1 MNFFNDEDRDTSD
14 RVRTII
20 RGMVTDNMKSAF
32 MTGTYTC
39 ARNDG
44 KAATSTL
51 NGFLGS
57 KILKSNLILTVANLE
72 LHPTPGLLTQEVS
85 HFYNERHIAT
95 RMM

>member
-1 MNFFNDEDRDTSD
+1 MNSLNNEDRDTSN
-14 RVRTII
+14 RVHACVIGIVANNTKSDFMA
-20 RGMVTDNMKSAF
+20 GSCACDGDDGKSA
-32 MTGTYTC
+32 
-39 ARNDG
+39 
-44 KAATSTL
+44 KL
-51 NGFLGS
+51 NEFLGS